1 MDLKFFFA
9 PIICYQ
15 LIPSLLFTCISNS
28 FLFILY
34 PWWGWDVILKSI
46 FVTPQFAWLF
56 NIGCLYLFCYP
67 ASACAPFWLFL
78 SFSHISGLSSALYPS
93 HRDLTSDGVN
103 AANADLAILCLFLHY
118 VTLLIYVRSA
128 NLFLSIKIPDVQHQI
143 YLWCVSWCPQPNSP
157 IVTSFVQVDKSNKE
171 KLV

>member
-118 VTLLIYVRSA
+118 VTLCSFTWEVQICFWALRYLTCNTRSIFGVCHGVP
-128 NLFLSIKIPDVQHQI
+128 NQTVQ
-143 YLWCVSWCPQPNSP
+143 
-157 IVTSFVQVDKSNKE
+157 
-171 KLV
+171 